1 MYGPVEVIELDTKDY
16 VRRDYC
22 EMRMQHAK
30 EERNE
35 LRDRVQRHGIEI
47 DGVREIVNRQTSTI
61 ESIAA
66 RLESV
71 DARLKHIEERPKR
84 RWEAVLDTVINWA
97 TLAILALLAAKIGF

>member
-1 MYGPVEVIELDTKDY
+1 METNNY
-16 VRRDYC
+16 VHRDYC

-47 DGVREIVNRQTSTI
+47 DGIREIVNRQTSTI

-71 DARLKHIEERPKR
+71 DARLKHIEEKPKR
-84 RWEAVLDTVINWA
+84 RWEAMLDTVINWA